1 MAVPVFT
8 WTGAYIGVNAG
19 GAFRVNNND
28 NTCFDTFGTGFGD
41 CFGGSGLSVQT
52 GNGLAPVVP
61 LTGLNTFGLGF
72 NNQRNND
79 TVFAGG
85 GQIGYN
91 YQFTPG
97 PAG

>member
-52 GNGLAPVVP
+52 SQWP
-61 LTGLNTFGLGF
+61 
-72 NNQRNND
+72 R
-79 TVFAGG
+79 AGG
-85 GQIGYN
+85 APDRAQHLRPWL
-91 YQFTPG
+91 Q
-97 PAG
+97 